1 MRAAAWETAPQ
12 RALGNC
18 FKEVGGEVNIY
29 ALGKLAEQV
38 SREID
43 IFRSGFYETNP
54 CTCSHLEKP

>member
-29 ALGKLAEQV
+29 VILVVNTEFMQPNIYLCK
-38 SREID
+38 
-43 IFRSGFYETNP
+43 GFLLVTRN
-54 CTCSHLEKP
+54 